1 MNELEECVA
10 QALKMLLQYDGDLI
24 ETQPKEECINHKL
37 AQYLECVLHEKT
49 LLDGRDVDI
58 EYNKYKEDEKK
69 SSGGRNIRPDIIVHE
84 RKSGNRN
91 NLIVIEAKKN
101 YDAKGDRD
109 KVTELV
115 NSENFLYTVGAVISY
130 FPKKEYV
137 KIKFFTPGGTWK
149 KYLLNKRDFTIKETK
164 R

>member
-1 MNELEECVA
+1 MNELEESVV
-10 QALKMLLQYDGDLI
+10 QALKMLLQHDCELI

-37 AQYLECVLHEKT
+37 AQYLEWVLHEKT
-49 LLDGRDVDI
+49 LLEGLDVDI

-69 SSGGRNIRPDIIVHE
+69 SSDGRNIRPDIIVHE

-101 YDAKGDRD
+101 YDTKGDRG

-115 NSENFLYTVGAVISY
+115 NSEKFHYAVGSVISY

-137 KIKFFTPGGTWK
+137 KIKFFTPDGTWK
-149 KYLLNKRDFTIKETK
+149 KYLLNKKDFTIEETK